1 MQFGVIDIGSNT
13 VVLII
18 YELENGFPKV
28 IFHTSSHVHLV
39 SYIEN
44 HVMKEEGIEKTCNV
58 LKEYKKTLERY
69 QIKEYKAFIT
79 EPHRNIDN
87 CKEMLQAFS
96 NCGIEV
102 IALSGKE
109 EAELDYLGSLIDT
122 KFISTGT
129 AFDIGGGS
137 TEFIS
142 FKENKIIEAVSIP
155 VGCVRLSKQ
164 EVSPLITDKYVE
176 DTLDT
181 YPKLLETKT
190 NTIIG
195 IGGTAR
201 ASLKLYQNV
210 YHTHESY
217 MDVSKL
223 EYIYNKLVEKDTEMI
238 SHMKASIEAGRQE
251 VYLPGLNMLMSIVKG
266 FKANKIQISTG
277 CVREGFLFT
286 YFN

>member
-18 YELENGFPKV
+18 YELVNKFPKV

-39 SYIEN
+39 GYIEN

-58 LKEYKKTLERY
+58 LKEYKKILETY

-87 CKEMLQAFS
+87 RKEMLQAFS

-109 EAELDYLGSLIDT
+109 EAELDYLGSQIDT
-122 KFISTGT
+122 KFISSGT

-142 FKENKIIEAVSIP
+142 FKDNSIIFGPIKNQ
-155 VGCVRLSKQ
+155 LS
-164 EVSPLITDKYVE
+164 
-176 DTLDT
+176 
-181 YPKLLETKT
+181 
-190 NTIIG
+190 
-195 IGGTAR
+195 
-201 ASLKLYQNV
+201 
-210 YHTHESY
+210 
-217 MDVSKL
+217 
-223 EYIYNKLVEKDTEMI
+223 
-238 SHMKASIEAGRQE
+238 
-251 VYLPGLNMLMSIVKG
+251 
-266 FKANKIQISTG
+266 
-277 CVREGFLFT
+277 
-286 YFN
+286 

>member
-18 YELENGFPKV
+18 YELVNEFPKV

-58 LKEYKKTLERY
+58 LKEYKKILEEY

-87 CKEMLQAFS
+87 RKEMLQAFS

-142 FKENKIIEAVSIP
+142 FK
-155 VGCVRLSKQ
+155 
-164 EVSPLITDKYVE
+164 DK
-176 DTLDT
+176 
-181 YPKLLETKT
+181 
-190 NTIIG
+190 
-195 IGGTAR
+195 
-201 ASLKLYQNV
+201 SLV
-210 YHTHESY
+210 PS
-217 MDVSKL
+217 
-223 EYIYNKLVEKDTEMI
+223 
-238 SHMKASIEAGRQE
+238 
-251 VYLPGLNMLMSIVKG
+251 
-266 FKANKIQISTG
+266 
-277 CVREGFLFT
+277 
-286 YFN
+286 

>member
-18 YELENGFPKV
+18 YELVNEFPKV

-44 HVMKEEGIEKTCNV
+44 PVMKEEGIEKTCNV
-58 LKEYKKTLERY
+58 LKEYKKILEEY

-87 CKEMLQAFS
+87 RKEMLQAFS

-142 FKENKIIEAVSIP
+142 FKENNIQ
-155 VGCVRLSKQ
+155 SKMLLQ
-164 EVSPLITDKYVE
+164 VHDELIF
-176 DTLDT
+176 
-181 YPKLLETKT
+181 
-190 NTIIG
+190 
-195 IGGTAR
+195 
-201 ASLKLYQNV
+201 
-210 YHTHESY
+210 
-217 MDVSKL
+217 DVKK
-223 EYIYNKLVEKDTEMI
+223 EEKD
-238 SHMKASIEAGRQE
+238 E
-251 VYLPGLNMLMSIVKG
+251 VIRIVKDKMENAIKLDVPIKVSSDLG
-266 FKANKIQISTG
+266 TNWYDTK
-277 CVREGFLFT
+277 
-286 YFN
+286 